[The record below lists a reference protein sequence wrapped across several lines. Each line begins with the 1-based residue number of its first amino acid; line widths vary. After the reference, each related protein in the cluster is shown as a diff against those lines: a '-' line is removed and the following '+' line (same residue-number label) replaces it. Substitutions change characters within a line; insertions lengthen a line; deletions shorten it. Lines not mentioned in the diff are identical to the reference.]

1 MGEEKSPCHR
11 VNRRPCNGFRGS
23 KWELAVRTT
32 DVGLRLI
39 CSEVVPATVEVRE
52 REERW
57 QQESA

>member
-11 VNRRPCNGFRGS
+11 VNRHPCNGFRGS

-39 CSEVVPATVEVRE
+39 CSEVVPAMVEERE

-57 QQESA
+57 